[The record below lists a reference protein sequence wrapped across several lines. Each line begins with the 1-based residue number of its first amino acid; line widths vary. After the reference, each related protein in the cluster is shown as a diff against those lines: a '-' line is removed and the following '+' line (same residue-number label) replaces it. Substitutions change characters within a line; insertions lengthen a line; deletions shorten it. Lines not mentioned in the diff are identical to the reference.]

1 VACPYCPIMLRDA
14 AGHAKREDMAILD
27 VAEIV
32 AMRLHKPGGNEECK
46 SAP

>member
-1 VACPYCPIMLRDA
+1 MLRDA

-32 AMRLHKPGGNEECK
+32 AMRLRKPGGNEECK